1 MEIKIANK
9 GVITIN
15 IIKFYAKM
23 LLPVLLEAGELYFVV
38 WLLSKVWRSDF
49 SFAVQIGISVFCLFW
64 TTIRMI
70 NVYKSV
76 KNTWNGVPW
85 WLAGR

>member
-15 IIKFYAKM
+15 IINFYAKM
-23 LLPVLLEAGELYFVV
+23 LLPVLLEAAELYLVV
-38 WLLSKVWRSDF
+38 WLLSKVWRSGF
-49 SFAVQIGISVFCLFW
+49 SFAVQIGITGFCLFW

-76 KNTWNGVPW
+76 KNTWNGAPW
-85 WLAGR
+85 WITGR